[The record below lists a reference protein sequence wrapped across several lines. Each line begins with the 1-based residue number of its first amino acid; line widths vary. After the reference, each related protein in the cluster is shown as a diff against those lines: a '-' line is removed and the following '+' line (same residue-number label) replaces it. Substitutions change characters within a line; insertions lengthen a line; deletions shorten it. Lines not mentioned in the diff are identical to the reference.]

1 MQRAHAARV
10 TDSAQ
15 RGRYRVPLTGEAR
28 AICVGYTECVLPI
41 IDAPV
46 GILYT
51 LLNGVDRAIHREG
64 E

>member
-1 MQRAHAARV
+1 MQSAHAARV
-10 TDSAQ
+10 RDSVQ

-28 AICVGYTECVLPI
+28 DICVIYTERGLPI
-41 IDAPV
+41 ADAGV

-51 LLNGVDRAIHREG
+51 LLNGGDRAINREG

>member
-10 TDSAQ
+10 HDSAQ
-15 RGRYRVPLTGEAR
+15 RGRTRAPLTGEAR
-28 AICVGYTECVLPI
+28 AICVDYTERVLPI